1 MTTASPQEI
10 ARKLGSGLLS
20 FPVTHLREDGSFD
33 EPAYRENIG
42 WLVSSTHP
50 ACSPRAA
57 PASFLAHPG
66 RGGAG
71 RHRRRAGGSGGVP

>member
-1 MTTASPQEI
+1 MTTASPHEI

-42 WLVSSTHP
+42 WLGQFDASGR
-50 ACSPRAA
+50 SPR
-57 PASFLAHPG
+57 PRWSRSSPPPS
-66 RGGAG
+66 R
-71 RHRRRAGGSGGVP
+71 RHRRAYR